1 MSERR
6 RMVENVTIAQSQ
18 ITQYQQPERQ
28 PQLIEAKDIKAI
40 LYLGLRGEITLPIEE
55 HEVDILA

>member
-1 MSERR
+1 
-6 RMVENVTIAQSQ
+6 MVENVTIAQSQ